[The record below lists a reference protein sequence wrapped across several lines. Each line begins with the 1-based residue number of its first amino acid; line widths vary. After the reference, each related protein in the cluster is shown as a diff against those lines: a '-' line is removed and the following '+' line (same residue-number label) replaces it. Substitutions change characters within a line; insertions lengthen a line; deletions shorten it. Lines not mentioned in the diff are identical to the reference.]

1 MAAPGAN
8 PPPTSSGVVGVEGRY
23 RLRERPA
30 VPLVVAGRRL
40 LPVGPLRM
48 YTCGITP
55 YDVTHVGHA
64 ATFVWADLVATL
76 AHATGGEA
84 LVARNVTDVDD
95 VLTTAARTRGRPYDE
110 LALTQEFLFDRDM
123 RALSVATPALT
134 PRARAHVAAVARLA
148 AALLD
153 VGAAYESEGFVY
165 FRGGDLP
172 AAAGLSEEAALT
184 ASQEYGDQAGVPG
197 RESPFDVPVWRP
209 SGESDPAWPSPWGW
223 GRPGWHAEC
232 AAMAVSALGS
242 TVDVLL
248 GGVDLAFPHHAYQ
261 AAMVEAATGSAP
273 FARTTVHVGEVRRE
287 GRKMAKSTGN
297 LVLVSEL
304 LERYSGAALR
314 LALLH
319 RPWSEPWECE
329 ERVFEDAA
337 RLLAELDELAGGPGV
352 HSERHDAVLEA
363 LAAELDVPRAVEV
376 ARAEGREAARYLM
389 DVLKLRRL

>member
-1 MAAPGAN
+1 MI
-8 PPPTSSGVVGVEGRY
+8 S
-23 RLRERPA
+23 
-30 VPLVVAGRRL
+30 GRRL
-40 LPVGPLRM
+40 VPVGPLRM

-64 ATFVWADLVATL
+64 STFVWADLVATL
-76 AHATGGEA
+76 AHATGGDA

-123 RALSVATPALT
+123 RALSVAAPAVA
-134 PRARAHVAAVARLA
+134 PRARNHVGAVVRLA
-148 AALLD
+148 SALLD
-153 VGAAYESEGFVY
+153 SGAAYESQGFVY
-165 FRGGDLP
+165 FRGGHLP
-172 AAAGLSEEAALT
+172 SAAGLDEEVALAASE
-184 ASQEYGDQAGVPG
+184 EYGDQHDVPG
-197 RESPFDVPVWRP
+197 RESPFDVALWRP
-209 SGESDPAWPSPWGW
+209 SAEQDPAWPSPWGW

-232 AAMAVSALGS
+232 AAMALSTMGG

-248 GGVDLAFPHHAYQ
+248 GGADLAFPHHVYQ
-261 AAMVEAATGSAP
+261 AAMVEAATGAAP
-273 FARTTVHVGEVRRE
+273 FAGTTLHVGEVRRE

-304 LERYSGAALR
+304 LERFSGATVR

-319 RPWSEPWECE
+319 RRWAEPWECDE
-329 ERVFEDAA
+329 SVFVDAA
-337 RLLAELDELAGGPGV
+337 RLLAELDEVAGPGA
-352 HSERHDAVLEA
+352 HSTRHDGVLEA

-376 ARAEGREAARYLM
+376 ARDAGHEAVRYLL